1 MVQKGVEKTGRGGNI
16 DNGYQV
22 EGPKAGAKLTK
33 EDDREE
39 ELQKGGGARAG
50 GPPKRH
56 CQGVGR
62 AISDPLSL

>member
-1 MVQKGVEKTGRGGNI
+1 M
-16 DNGYQV
+16 